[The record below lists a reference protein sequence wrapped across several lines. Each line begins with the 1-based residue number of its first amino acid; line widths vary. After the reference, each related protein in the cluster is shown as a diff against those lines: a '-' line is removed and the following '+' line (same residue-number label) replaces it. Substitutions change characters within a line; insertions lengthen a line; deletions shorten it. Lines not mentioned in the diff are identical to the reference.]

1 MKVAIHTRLPSSNPP
16 TTNFESDSSKR
27 VLNFSKVKPFS
38 LSYVDPKAVA
48 SVFKPLSLNS
58 LNSFYIIFI

>member
-38 LSYVDPKAVA
+38 FSYVDPKAVA
-48 SVFKPLSLNS
+48 SVLN
-58 LNSFYIIFI
+58 L